1 MTQNRFPSNGF
12 RARSRHAVSIAAL
25 AGLAT
30 GLVFGTPSAAA
41 SVPPQG
47 EARFDF
53 LRPANAGGAGLVGN
67 GGLRVLAGGI
77 ATSSVVNG
85 SVRVEMPVTDV
96 STGSS
101 RSVTRVGGTI
111 NFVRGERRLI
121 LSQLRVVS
129 VPLEGSF
136 VTARVGNQDS
146 RIRAFTVAGQ
156 ATVDRQVGTM
166 KFERRVM
173 RLTGGLAGRLQDKLA
188 LMEVPVARVGK
199 ATLASQAGFEDPYAT
214 TCDLPATSKVAGTL
228 PVAPD
233 PSPVDPGTTA
243 VGDSIFWGI
252 RSGLRNYLFLLPD
265 GQGVM
270 QGIDGGVV
278 VPPVAPPPAPQT
290 PLGFTFPFADGA
302 WDLGDEGLVDDRVV
316 LNGSGSILLCH
327 QTQFR
332 ILLSRPSIVINGLR
346 ARLVFDVDTNVL
358 GEWIPTQRVKV
369 AQLVTSEG
377 SFSETEDSATW
388 TNVPVILTAAGSE
401 ALRLAPFSPTFRYQA
416 GQALQSINFTLTST
430 VADGRG

>member
-1 MTQNRFPSNGF
+1 MTKNRFPSNGF
-12 RARSRHAVSIAAL
+12 RVRTRHAVSIVAL
-25 AGLAT
+25 AGLAA
-30 GLVFGTPSAAA
+30 GLLLTTPSATA
-41 SVPPQG
+41 STPAQG

-53 LRPANAGGAGLVGN
+53 SGPKKV
-67 GGLRVLAGGI
+67 RVLAGGI

-85 SVRVEMPVTDV
+85 QVRVEMPVTEV

-101 RSVTRVGGTI
+101 RSVTRLGGTI
-111 NFVRGERRLI
+111 SFVRGERRQI

-129 VPLEGSF
+129 TPVQGSF

-146 RIRAFTVAGQ
+146 RIRAFTIAGQ
-156 ATVDRQVGTM
+156 TEVDPQVGTM
-166 KFERRVM
+166 KFRGRVM
-173 RLTGGLAGRLQDKLA
+173 RLTGDLAGRLQAKLE
-188 LMEVPVARVGK
+188 LMEGPAAKVGK
-199 ATLASQAGFEDPYAT
+199 ATLDSQAGFEDPYAT
-214 TCDLPATSKVAGTL
+214 TCSLPATSKVAGTL

-252 RSGLRNYLFLLPD
+252 RSALRNYLFFLPG

-290 PLGFTFPFADGA
+290 PLGFSFPFADGA
-302 WDLGDEGLVDDRVV
+302 WNLGEEGLVDDRVV

-346 ARLVFDVDTNVL
+346 ARLLFDVDTNVL

-377 SFSETEDSATW
+377 SFSETVASVTW
-388 TNVPVILTAAGSE
+388 TNVPVILTAAGSD

-416 GQALQSINFTLTST
+416 GQALEPITFTLTST